1 MMITRTFL
9 KLKFLI
15 LIVLFSGVVLNV
27 FAKPVIHFQED
38 TYDFGEVEQ
47 GKLLKHIFSFENLG
61 DEPLFISEVRNYCR
75 CTESVLSSEKILPG
89 QTGQITVTFDT
100 EERQGRV
107 FQPIGVYSS
116 DSKDEPLVKLYLKGF
131 IKTDVIVEWQEV
143 HFPQFCRDNPSKREV
158 YLLKGSSKDFKI
170 LKVEADSEYIDIYGP
185 TPVFKE
191 DLQGVD
197 KVYKKGH
204 LINVSLKPNVP
215 IGEFAGNLKVH
226 TDSNQQPV
234 ITIAV
239 VANVIGKIGVEPGS
253 VTLLSKCDKS
263 FKSVSF
269 KFFSILDNK
278 VKVTEIKNNLEEY
291 ISVELK
297 GSKTD
302 ALYEILVT
310 LKDNI
315 SEENIRGNI
324 TIVTNYKEQPY
335 VVIPVNITHCKK
347 N

>member
-1 MMITRTFL
+1 MITRTFL
-9 KLKFLI
+9 KLKFTI

-47 GKLLKHIFSFENLG
+47 GKIVKHIFSFENQG
-61 DEPLFISEVRNYCR
+61 NEPLFISEVRNYCG
-75 CTESVLSSEKILPG
+75 CTESILSSGEILP
-89 QTGQITVTFDT
+89 QKTGQITVTFDT
-100 EERQGRV
+100 QGRQGRV

-116 DSKDEPLVKLYLKGF
+116 DSKEEPLVKLYLKGF

-158 YLLKGSSKDFKI
+158 YLLKGGSKDFKI

-197 KVYKKGH
+197 KVYKKGY
-204 LINVSLKPNVP
+204 LINVSLKPSVP

-226 TDSNQQPV
+226 TDSNKQSV

-239 VANVIGKIGVEPGS
+239 TANVIGKIGVEPGS
-253 VTLLSKCDKS
+253 VTFLSKRDKS
-263 FKSVSF
+263 LKSVSL
-269 KFFSILDNK
+269 KFLSILDNK
-278 VKVTEIKNNLEEY
+278 VKITEIKSNVEEY

-297 GSKTD
+297 GSKGD

-335 VVIPVNITHCKK
+335 IVVPVNIVNYRK